1 MSSVKH
7 NPLAECWSTA
17 QEQRER
23 EKETQSR
30 TKSYEHTHAHTY
42 MRVLAHTLAL
52 CGSTHLRTCSCCS
65 AEMNGTTPKHRWG
78 GGEMMSAMPC
88 TALPAFPGDCRSFLS
103 PLLLLVLSPFF
114 CSIRHR
120 SRPTRA
126 QGNGWMRKHRVRA
139 PFSLWQAAQ
148 KTRRDVAVA
157 PSSICP
163 QLRLRADST
172 HTRTHTSSLA
182 LSLSR
187 LLSPSL
193 SQQRCTSEMEGE

>member
-78 GGEMMSAMPC
+78 GGNDERNALHCSPC
-88 TALPAFPGDCRSFLS
+88 FSRRLQVFFVSPPASSPQSFF
-103 PLLLLVLSPFF
+103 LLNPSQIKAN
-114 CSIRHR
+114 SG
-120 SRPTRA
+120 T
-126 QGNGWMRKHRVRA
+126 GEWMDEKTLRVRA

-172 HTRTHTSSLA
+172 HTHTSSLA

>member
-78 GGEMMSAMPC
+78 GGNDERNALHCSPC
-88 TALPAFPGDCRSFLS
+88 FSRRLQVFFVSLPASSPQSFF
-103 PLLLLVLSPFF
+103 LLNPSQIKAN
-114 CSIRHR
+114 SG
-120 SRPTRA
+120 T
-126 QGNGWMRKHRVRA
+126 GEWMDEKTLRVRA

-182 LSLSR
+182 LSLSH

>member
-1 MSSVKH
+1 MLEH
-7 NPLAECWSTA
+7 RAGAE
-17 QEQRER
+17 RER
-23 EKETQSR
+23 ERDTEQNEELR
-30 TKSYEHTHAHTY
+30 AHTY

-65 AEMNGTTPKHRWG
+65 AEMNGTIPKHRWG
-78 GGEMMSAMPC
+78 GGNDERNALHCSPC
-88 TALPAFPGDCRSFLS
+88 FSRRLQVFFVSPPASSPQSFF
-103 PLLLLVLSPFF
+103 LLNPSQIKAN
-114 CSIRHR
+114 SG
-120 SRPTRA
+120 T
-126 QGNGWMRKHRVRA
+126 GEWMDEKTLRVRA

-187 LLSPSL
+187 SLSPSL